1 MDRGV
6 ATNFVFGCLLRV
18 ALIVVAIGDDKSKKE
33 HSQEWLWHKGVRGGL
48 FAGRGHW
55 LVVFEFTFAGYGG
68 DDLAAVETTVLDE
81 DFGGLQAADYY
92 AR

>member
-1 MDRGV
+1 LV
-6 ATNFVFGCLLRV
+6 VFCVLRWPE
-18 ALIVVAIGDDKSKKE
+18 ITVVAMGDDKSKQE

-48 FAGRGHW
+48 FAGRGHR
-55 LVVFEFTFAGYGG
+55 LAVFEFSFAGYGG